1 MHPQRKKRLALVLAI
16 VIATSVGIGLMTY
29 ALSNNINLF
38 YEPTRVA
45 NGEAP
50 IDKTI
55 RVGGMVVK
63 GSVERDPQT
72 LDVAFVL
79 TDYSKEVPVRYSGIL
94 PDLFSEQEG
103 AVATGKLSSDG
114 VFYADQ
120 VLAKHDEKY
129 MPPEVA
135 KALEKSSINQ

>member
-1 MHPQRKKRLALVLAI
+1 MHPQRKKRLVLVLAI

-29 ALSNNINLF
+29 ALSNNINMF

-63 GSVERDPQT
+63 GSVERDPKT
-72 LDVAFVL
+72 LDVSFVL

-114 VFYADQ
+114 VFYAEQ

-135 KALEKSSINQ
+135 KALEKSSANQ

>member
-135 KALEKSSINQ
+135 KALEKSSVNQ